1 MKIYSVFDAEFK
13 PYGKV
18 LEGYDVSELLAAM
31 NKIALPESGTAYEP
45 GIASLE
51 ACGIFTELRDRAYGG
66 MPVQLGMCWGHN
78 TKLNCL
84 EYHRDSEVNIGSED
98 FILLLAKQDEIT
110 DGKLDTSC
118 VKAFRAPV
126 GAVVEVYATSL
137 HYAPCHVSN
146 KGFRT
151 AVVLPLGTNTEKPE
165 FTAKCDEDKMLRAR
179 NKWLLA
185 HPDAD
190 EAKDGAW
197 VGLTGANIDIG

>member
-1 MKIYSVFDAEFK
+1 MKTYSVFDAEFK

-18 LEGYDVSELLAAM
+18 LEGYDVSGLLAAM
-31 NKIALPESGTAYEP
+31 NAIALPEHGTAYEP

-51 ACGIFTELRDRAYGG
+51 ACGIFAALRDRAYGG
-66 MPVQLGMCWGHN
+66 MPIQLGMCWGHN

-84 EYHRDSEVNIGSED
+84 EYHRDSEVNIGAED
-98 FILLLAKQDEIT
+98 FVLLLAKQDEIT

-118 VKAFRAPV
+118 VKAFRAPA

-137 HYAPCHVSN
+137 HYAPCHVSDR
-146 KGFRT
+146 GFRT
-151 AVVLPLGTNTEKPE
+151 AVVLPKGTNTEKPA
-165 FTAKCDEDKMLRAR
+165 FAAKCDEDKMLRAR

-185 HPDAD
+185 HPEAD